1 MELVTPDI
9 GLLFWMLVSFSL
21 VLLILK
27 KFAWAPILTALKDRE
42 DSIESAL
49 LNAEKAR
56 KEVEDLKSR
65 KDEILNSAKLER
77 DEMIKMA
84 NKDISEYKE
93 TEQAKVDEH
102 MKQKISAAI
111 DEINQQKRSAVEEL
125 KKSVAHLSIDIAEKI
140 LKKELEDKKR
150 HDEIIKQS
158 VNELE
163 VK

>member
-65 KDEILNSAKLER
+65 KDEILNSAKLEK
-77 DEMIKMA
+77 DEMIKA
-84 NKDISEYKE
+84 AHKDISEYKE

-111 DEINQQKRSAVEEL
+111 EEINQQKRSAVEEL
-125 KKSVAHLSIDIAEKI
+125 KESVAHLSIDIAEKI

-150 HDEIIKQS
+150 HDEIIQQS

>member
-9 GLLFWMLVSFSL
+9 GLLFWMLLSFSL

-77 DEMIKMA
+77 DEMIKIA
-84 NKDISEYKE
+84 HKDISEYKE
-93 TEQAKVDEH
+93 TEQAKVDED
-102 MKQKISAAI
+102 MKQKIRAAI

-125 KKSVAHLSIDIAEKI
+125 KESVAHLSIEIAEKI
-140 LKKELEDKKR
+140 LTKELENKKR
-150 HDEIIKQS
+150 HDEIIQQS

>member
-9 GLLFWMLVSFSL
+9 GLLFWMLVSFLL

-27 KFAWAPILTALKDRE
+27 KFAWAPILAALKDRE
-42 DSIESAL
+42 DSIDSAL

-56 KEVEDLKSR
+56 KEVEDLKTR

-84 NKDISEYKE
+84 HKDISEYKE
-93 TEQAKVDEH
+93 KEQAKVDEH

-125 KKSVAHLSIDIAEKI
+125 KESVAHLSIGIAEKI

>member
-65 KDEILNSAKLER
+65 KDEILNSAKIER

>member
-140 LKKELEDKKR
+140 LK
-150 HDEIIKQS
+150 EINTIW
-158 VNELE
+158 V
-163 VK
+163 